1 MKAVIADAYEQ
12 VCCDP
17 CLAVTMSSMQNA
29 WWLVGVH
36 RDWCPCDVQLS
47 ADVALSS
54 PNAMTQGKMI
64 AVLPFVGKILEATKD
79 SKSYRPSNPWVMG
92 IMALLAEIYALDRLK
107 LNLKFEIEMV
117 FRNLGLQVRIRC
129 YGI

>member
-1 MKAVIADAYEQ
+1 
-12 VCCDP
+12 
-17 CLAVTMSSMQNA
+17 
-29 WWLVGVH
+29 
-36 RDWCPCDVQLS
+36 
-47 ADVALSS
+47 
-54 PNAMTQGKMI
+54 MI

-117 FRNLGLQVRIRC
+117 FRNLGLQVTLHPISWHL
-129 YGI
+129 GFIHSSPLLLL